1 MDLLDG
7 LNKEQKEA
15 VCHEKGPLLV
25 VAGAGTGKTTVLT
38 RRIAYLIQKGINP
51 NEILALTFTEKA
63 AQEMEDRVEGLL
75 DFGYYDFWISTFHS
89 FCDRVLKSH
98 GLEIGIPTNYKLL
111 DETGAWILI
120 KRNFDKF
127 SFLKEYRPLG
137 NPTKFIH
144 ALIHHFQNCKNEGIY
159 PEDYLTYAD
168 SLKKDLVINDDLEYV
183 QVNEVAEAYHTYQKL
198 LLNNN
203 SLDFGDLINY
213 VLKLFE
219 KHPKILE
226 KFQKQFKYVLID
238 EFQDTNFVQYELVK
252 KIAESHNNITVVG
265 DDDQCLI
272 ENTLIEKVLEKGLKK
287 IQIKNIKKGDK
298 VLSGIGRGHIG
309 IAKVLDISKN
319 KKKVNLITI
328 KTKKGNEL
336 TTTDNHKMFCL
347 IPRTYSKGYHY
358 VYLMHRKG
366 LGWRIGKTDDLIS
379 RLRMERSADKIIALK
394 VLKSDSEARY
404 YETLY
409 SLKYGIPTG
418 CFKERGEIII
428 KNDLLEKLYNDLNVD
443 QGVERLVKDLNLDLD
458 YCHFCL
464 DGVDR
469 GSKLRVKINITMF
482 SRGERKKNNGISEK
496 YAINHTLNLETS
508 NQEIIE
514 KLEKREYNLS
524 TSKKGKRIR
533 IVRSDLREL
542 IKIAKE
548 LQVITDGI
556 IEVRFR
562 AGLGYDLKDKKRQN
576 NYAIMMPAKN
586 LMIGHK
592 IPIRRG
598 NDIIYD
604 EIIRI
609 EKKKKETAVYDLEI
623 EKAHN
628 FLANNVLVHNS
639 IFSFQGASFNNV
651 LRFKNDYPDSKD
663 IVLVENYR
671 SPQNILDLAYN
682 FIQLNN
688 PNRLEYQL
696 NEEKKLKEKAKEKG
710 IAIEGFKA
718 IDKKLKSNLNK
729 NGLLELLSFE
739 TAEDEVTGIID
750 KIWELREMDRDAKF
764 SDFCVLVRTNDTAN
778 QFVRGF
784 ERANVPCHFLAS
796 KGLYS
801 HPIIV
806 DIIAYFKVILDF
818 YDSPNFYR
826 ILRSMPFDLSP
837 EEVARIGWFANKKTI
852 PLFEAIQK
860 RELLDDLSEESRL
873 KLNNLLKALKNHFKL
888 SKEKNVSEIFVRMI
902 NDLHYAKHLKQATE
916 ENLKNWEIIY
926 QFFQKTKNFEN
937 TNHDGKLIA
946 FIDQIQM
953 ELDSG
958 EEGSLDN
965 QIESNSDSVK
975 IMTVHSAKGLEFK
988 YVFIVSLVHRKF
1000 PSDKKRAEIEIPK
1013 ELVKEVTGTGD
1024 FHLEEERRL
1033 FYVALTRAKKGLFL
1047 TWASDYGGKQLKKP
1061 SRFLIESELIKEED
1075 AKKQKLKKEA
1085 FSFQRAF
1092 NGFKKESN
1100 EILNIDYSNL
1110 MPAHF
1115 SFSQLAAFEK
1125 CPLQYKYAYI
1135 LKIPTKGK
1143 PNFSFGKTIHN
1154 TLHRFVNL
1162 NAQIFQSEQKNLFE
1176 EVDNERKKVNLGL
1189 SDLFNIYKEEWID
1202 AWFDDERHKE
1212 EYREKGK
1219 GILKNFYKDFVS
1231 RDFCVL
1237 FMQNEPA
1244 LEKVFNIN
1252 LNGNKFVGA
1261 IDRIDKIDD
1270 EIEII
1275 DYKTGTAK
1283 KSLATDDK
1291 FQLEI
1296 YNLAANKIFDL
1307 RPKKLTYYYVE
1318 DGTYCSFEPKKTS
1331 LEKTEEKILNTI
1343 EKIKR
1348 SKFKPTAGWQCQYCD
1363 YKNICPHRKF

>member
-38 RRIAYLIQKGINP
+38 KRIAYLIQKGINP

-252 KIAESHNNITVVG
+252 KIAEPRNDITVVA
-265 DDDQCLI
+265 DDDQ
-272 ENTLIEKVLEKGLKK
+272 
-287 IQIKNIKKGDK
+287 
-298 VLSGIGRGHIG
+298 
-309 IAKVLDISKN
+309 
-319 KKKVNLITI
+319 
-328 KTKKGNEL
+328 
-336 TTTDNHKMFCL
+336 
-347 IPRTYSKGYHY
+347 
-358 VYLMHRKG
+358 
-366 LGWRIGKTDDLIS
+366 
-379 RLRMERSADKIIALK
+379 
-394 VLKSDSEARY
+394 
-404 YETLY
+404 
-409 SLKYGIPTG
+409 
-418 CFKERGEIII
+418 
-428 KNDLLEKLYNDLNVD
+428 
-443 QGVERLVKDLNLDLD
+443 
-458 YCHFCL
+458 
-464 DGVDR
+464 
-469 GSKLRVKINITMF
+469 
-482 SRGERKKNNGISEK
+482 
-496 YAINHTLNLETS
+496 
-508 NQEIIE
+508 
-514 KLEKREYNLS
+514 
-524 TSKKGKRIR
+524 
-533 IVRSDLREL
+533 
-542 IKIAKE
+542 
-548 LQVITDGI
+548 
-556 IEVRFR
+556 
-562 AGLGYDLKDKKRQN
+562 
-576 NYAIMMPAKN
+576 
-586 LMIGHK
+586 
-592 IPIRRG
+592 
-598 NDIIYD
+598 
-604 EIIRI
+604 
-609 EKKKKETAVYDLEI
+609 
-623 EKAHN
+623 
-628 FLANNVLVHNS
+628 S

-806 DIIAYFKVILDF
+806 DIIAYFKVVLDF

-826 ILRSMPFDLSP
+826 ILRSMPFDFSP
-837 EEVARIGWFANKKTI
+837 EEVAKIGWFADKKTI

-860 RELLDDLSEESRL
+860 KELLDELSEESRL
-873 KLNNLLKALKNHFKL
+873 KLNNLLEALKNHFEF

-975 IMTVHSAKGLEFK
+975 IMTIHSAKGLEFK

-1061 SRFLIESELIKEED
+1061 SRFLIESDLIKEED

-1110 MPAHF
+1110 MPSHF

-1202 AWFDDERHKE
+1202 AWFDDEKHKE

-1219 GILKNFYKDFVS
+1219 GILKKFYKDFVS

-1261 IDRIDKIDD
+1261 IDRIDKTGD